1 MTMTMTMTLNE
12 TVSTTAVVLRSRTIV
27 LDVVD
32 VNQNP
37 RGAAYETN

>member
-1 MTMTMTMTLNE
+1 
-12 TVSTTAVVLRSRTIV
+12 LRSRTIV